1 MCESTVYLKTD
12 QGEEMLMEEV
22 ARLVVT
28 DSGILMSNLLGEE
41 REFPA
46 RISSIDFLDHRV
58 TVVRD

>member
-22 ARLVVT
+22 AHLIVT
-28 DSGILMSNLLGEE
+28 DSGILMSNLLGEQ
-41 REFPA
+41 RKFPA

>member
-41 REFPA
+41 RESPA